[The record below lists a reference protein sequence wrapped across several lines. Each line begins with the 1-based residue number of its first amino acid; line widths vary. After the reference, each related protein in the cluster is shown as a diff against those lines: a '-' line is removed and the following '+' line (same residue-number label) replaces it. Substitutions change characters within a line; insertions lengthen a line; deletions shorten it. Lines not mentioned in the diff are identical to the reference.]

1 MGDTLQPCWI
11 RKNVVSRQLGK
22 YLTLG
27 KPQLAFPASSL
38 PISRK
43 FSQAGS
49 PSPNLPPELQRSRRP
64 TCTTGLIRSQAVK
77 AIPALANPIHWAV
90 SLFPS
95 SPGTAHCCM
104 CLYVIAEHF
113 IFWLNFCRAVEYSDI
128 SSCSVQIKDW
138 GWTSWKWR
146 ICVPSQSVFPSGMCS
161 NCP

>member
-1 MGDTLQPCWI
+1 MLDTKECCIQTSGQIPH
-11 RKNVVSRQLGK
+11 LGK
-22 YLTLG
+22 TPAGISCLLTADKQEVFTG
-27 KPQLAFPASSL
+27 WFS
-38 PISRK
+38 ISK
-43 FSQAGS
+43 SAHA
-49 PSPNLPPELQRSRRP
+49 ELQRSHRP
-64 TCTTGLIRSQAVK
+64 TCTTGLTRSQAVK

-113 IFWLNFCRAVEYSDI
+113 IFWLNFCRAVEYSDV

-161 NCP
+161 NCL